1 MCLVLLAVFF
11 WADPVCA
18 GTVRSKSDM
27 RLWETVADRTVPLSW
42 PWEGEADGA
51 TLAFSNRL
59 TRAVDVISVSRNPG
73 DVRGSH
79 MQPVTQPGVEALVDV
94 LLVQTNGPD
103 VVARESATLAYVS
116 GAGGGPITVQAIGT
130 PERELARLRK
140 PRVYAFDPAW
150 QGLDGESGYDVA
162 WPTCRSL
169 RIVLR

>member
-59 TRAVDVISVSRNPG
+59 TRAVDVISVGRNPG

-79 MQPVTQPGVEALVDV
+79 TQPVTQPGVEALVDV

-116 GAGGGPITVQAIGT
+116 GAGGGPITVRANPGT
-130 PERELARLRK
+130 RMWEK
-140 PRVYAFDPAW
+140 VSQPRVYAFDPAW
-150 QGLDGESGYDVA
+150 LDESGDSGYDVA
-162 WPTCRSL
+162 WPNGKGQVIIIR
-169 RIVLR
+169 